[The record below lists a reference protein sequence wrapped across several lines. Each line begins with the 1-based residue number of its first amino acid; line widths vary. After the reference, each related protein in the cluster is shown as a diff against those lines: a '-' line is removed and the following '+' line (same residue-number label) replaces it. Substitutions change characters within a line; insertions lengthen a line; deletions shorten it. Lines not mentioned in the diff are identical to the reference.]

1 MVMKMSVKNKEIIR
15 LENELKKLRTEQ
27 EINFL
32 MKIREISKT
41 HTCSYG
47 AILNLLL
54 EITLHFSTKEL
65 VDILEVKRFL

>member
-1 MVMKMSVKNKEIIR
+1 MKFIDLLNKKDKKTK
-15 LENELKKLRTEQ
+15 ELLTEQ

-54 EITLHFSTKEL
+54 EIILHFSTKEL

>member
-1 MVMKMSVKNKEIIR
+1 MKFIDLLNKKDKKT
-15 LENELKKLRTEQ
+15 NELLTEQ
-27 EINFL
+27 EISFL

-54 EITLHFSTKEL
+54 EIILHFSTKEL